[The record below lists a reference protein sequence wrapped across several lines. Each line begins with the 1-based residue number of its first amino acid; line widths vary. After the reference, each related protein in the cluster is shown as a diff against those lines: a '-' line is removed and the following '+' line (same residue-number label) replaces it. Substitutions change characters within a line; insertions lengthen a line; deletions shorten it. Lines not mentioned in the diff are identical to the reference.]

1 MKMKTSVLWQAG
13 VCALLLSACG
23 GSGGDSPSINST
35 PTAQNANVNAS
46 NTNNQAIVS
55 NNAASSHSN
64 NNSTA
69 LSGSPT
75 ATPQANFGGVSTKVV
90 EGNNDYLLQFGTQS
104 ATSGSSLNKIILD
117 GKEITLLEPTRNTNG
132 WFNAERGNIEQ
143 TLHTGYSYMRFGL
156 HESDERNDN
165 DEFHYIAH
173 GQLTDSSKVPTTGKA
188 SYTGHALYQYR
199 HNDDPIRG
207 TSQFDVDYANKKI
220 TGVIAAPR
228 HNNIHLQGDISGNG
242 FAGQLNGTS
251 MQGKFFGNNAEELGG
266 TFHKGSSHQD
276 AEFVGAFGA
285 KK

>member
-1 MKMKTSVLWQAG
+1 MKMKTSALWQAG

-46 NTNNQAIVS
+46 NTNNQAAVS

-156 HESDERNDN
+156 HESDERNTTMN
-165 DEFHYIAH
+165 F
-173 GQLTDSSKVPTTGKA
+173 TTSPTV
-188 SYTGHALYQYR
+188 
-199 HNDDPIRG
+199 N
-207 TSQFDVDYANKKI
+207 
-220 TGVIAAPR
+220 
-228 HNNIHLQGDISGNG
+228 
-242 FAGQLNGTS
+242 
-251 MQGKFFGNNAEELGG
+251 
-266 TFHKGSSHQD
+266 
-276 AEFVGAFGA
+276 
-285 KK
+285 